1 MGKFCVHTNG
11 RSFCNLQKYD
21 VLIAH
26 MSSSARSLKLN
37 CQLKISLNI
46 FTCIIWF
53 KVFKNGPS
61 KICGRQ
67 PLKKNSSNM
76 FCLYNFKLFKECLPQ
91 IFFGPFLNT
100 FTHMSIVVIAQLI
113 YSSECSELT
122 AVLYRCHILMYLCCC
137 NNKTKNA

>member
-1 MGKFCVHTNG
+1 MQLAKIRRFDCSYV
-11 RSFCNLQKYD
+11 
-21 VLIAH
+21 
-26 MSSSARSLKLN
+26 KLGAKLEA
-37 CQLKISLNI
+37 QLSTKISLNI

-100 FTHMSIVVIAQLI
+100 FTHMSIVVMAQLI
-113 YSSECSELT
+113 YSSECSELP